1 MIRPLAYETSFQ
13 DFIPVEDFA
22 PSRAFA
28 QAYGFLPFRGMKL
41 DYAAYLGNSPNIA
54 SLSSADDANQQ
65 TGVDTTNTFLVGG
78 RIGLSYFDDFK
89 IGFSMTYDKTNFFE
103 AANQLIFQS
112 SNKLL
117 LGTNSDFGNVPRK
130 RYGGDLSFRYKNIAF
145 ESEIIKV
152 QHDEDIQNAD
162 LDRDFFYITLGY
174 RFKERLF
181 VYASYWDV
189 RLDYTVA
196 TVLKD
201 EVQVFVVDG
210 DIILPNFGIAY
221 SVNDRITLK
230 AHIARADLAEDIPF
244 LELFEKDK
252 FYHLNAAISIFFED
266 IMLKKTII
274 AMAMCLLSAKIASA
288 QVAVI
293 AHKDVPVDTIKR
305 SDLLNLY
312 TLDIKS
318 WNNGTSVI
326 VFDLKEKSDEKEMFY
341 EYLGKT
347 TSRMK
352 LIWMKKLLSG
362 EGNKPEALAND
373 DEMLKKVASTP
384 GAIGFVPQN
393 KLKQDVK
400 MLLVIN
406 KEE

>member
-1 MIRPLAYETSFQ
+1 MKKRLFSSALLLVLTVSGVHAQSDSEAPLSIFGYFQNSFSHQTKSLGESDRNSFNLQQLNLFFQKELSRNWRAFVNFEFVNTFSSSRQWGSANLEEAWAAYSPNENFNLKLGLLLPIFNNLNTIKNRTPILPYVIRPLAYETSFQ

-252 FYHLNAAISIFFED
+252 FYHLNAAISIFF
-266 IMLKKTII
+266 
-274 AMAMCLLSAKIASA
+274 
-288 QVAVI
+288 
-293 AHKDVPVDTIKR
+293 
-305 SDLLNLY
+305 
-312 TLDIKS
+312 
-318 WNNGTSVI
+318 
-326 VFDLKEKSDEKEMFY
+326 
-341 EYLGKT
+341 
-347 TSRMK
+347 
-352 LIWMKKLLSG
+352 
-362 EGNKPEALAND
+362 
-373 DEMLKKVASTP
+373 
-384 GAIGFVPQN
+384 
-393 KLKQDVK
+393 
-400 MLLVIN
+400 
-406 KEE
+406 

>member
-1 MIRPLAYETSFQ
+1 
-13 DFIPVEDFA
+13 
-22 PSRAFA
+22 
-28 QAYGFLPFRGMKL
+28 
-41 DYAAYLGNSPNIA
+41 
-54 SLSSADDANQQ
+54 
-65 TGVDTTNTFLVGG
+65 
-78 RIGLSYFDDFK
+78 
-89 IGFSMTYDKTNFFE
+89 
-103 AANQLIFQS
+103 
-112 SNKLL
+112 
-117 LGTNSDFGNVPRK
+117 
-130 RYGGDLSFRYKNIAF
+130 
-145 ESEIIKV
+145 
-152 QHDEDIQNAD
+152 
-162 LDRDFFYITLGY
+162 
-174 RFKERLF
+174 
-181 VYASYWDV
+181 
-189 RLDYTVA
+189 
-196 TVLKD
+196 
-201 EVQVFVVDG
+201 
-210 DIILPNFGIAY
+210 
-221 SVNDRITLK
+221 
-230 AHIARADLAEDIPF
+230 
-244 LELFEKDK
+244 
-252 FYHLNAAISIFFED
+252 
-266 IMLKKTII
+266 MLKKTII

-406 KEE
+406 KKE

>member
-1 MIRPLAYETSFQ
+1 MNLFFQKKLSRNWRAFVNFEFVNTFSSSRQWGSANLEEAWAAYSPNENFNLKLGLLLPIFNNLNTIKNRTPILPYVIRPLAYETSFQ

-252 FYHLNAAISIFFED
+252 FYHLNAAISIFF
-266 IMLKKTII
+266 
-274 AMAMCLLSAKIASA
+274 
-288 QVAVI
+288 
-293 AHKDVPVDTIKR
+293 
-305 SDLLNLY
+305 
-312 TLDIKS
+312 
-318 WNNGTSVI
+318 
-326 VFDLKEKSDEKEMFY
+326 
-341 EYLGKT
+341 
-347 TSRMK
+347 
-352 LIWMKKLLSG
+352 
-362 EGNKPEALAND
+362 
-373 DEMLKKVASTP
+373 
-384 GAIGFVPQN
+384 
-393 KLKQDVK
+393 
-400 MLLVIN
+400 
-406 KEE
+406 